1 MKGAEKMILEMFGKA
16 KQKVTPKD
24 IQENILKIQTTMK
37 YIEEETEK
45 TVNELKTV
53 NKETEDGRNRYDR
66 LHSDLQEM
74 NELYKALQE
83 MEERQYGI
91 LKKYRDSRFYIQP
104 KDLMTIGGLTFLA
117 VIVIALDRESPK
129 ITKLT
134 SFILKLLPL
143 HI

>member
-1 MKGAEKMILEMFGKA
+1 MILEMLGKKA
-16 KQKVTPKD
+16 KKVTPKD
-24 IQENILKIQTTMK
+24 IQENIMKIQATMR
-37 YIEEETEK
+37 YVEEETAK
-45 TVNELKTV
+45 TVEELKTV
-53 NKETEDGRNRYDR
+53 NKETEYGRNRYDQLQAD
-66 LHSDLQEM
+66 LHGM

-83 MEERQYGI
+83 MEEKQYGI

-104 KDLMTIGGLTFLA
+104 KDWLTISGLTFLA

-129 ITKLT
+129 ITKLA